1 MKHHTQQNLFDRN
14 TVEKY
19 RDKNLY
25 FATTN
30 KYVCMY
36 ILRTISVSI
45 GKVETEHVDNLN
57 TKSRRVTDRYNQISA
72 PLTRKLF
79 YHIFKTSLRTNDYY
93 KLSTDILLNKCNG
106 TAVFLLYHESEFP
119 TWGHLNILYRVG
131 RNGIIV
137 D

>member
-1 MKHHTQQNLFDRN
+1 MYIRICSIETLSKNTEMKIPTLQRRINI
-14 TVEKY
+14 
-19 RDKNLY
+19 
-25 FATTN
+25 
-30 KYVCMY
+30 Y

-45 GKVETEHVDNLN
+45 GKVETEHIDNLN

-72 PLTRKLF
+72 PLTRKLS

-93 KLSTDILLNKCNG
+93 KLSSDILLNKCNG
-106 TAVFLLYHESEFP
+106 TAVFPLYHESEFP
-119 TWGHLNILYRVG
+119 IWEYLTILYRVG

>member
-1 MKHHTQQNLFDRN
+1 MYIRICSIETLSKNTEMKIPTLQRRINI
-14 TVEKY
+14 
-19 RDKNLY
+19 
-25 FATTN
+25 
-30 KYVCMY
+30 Y

-45 GKVETEHVDNLN
+45 GKVETEHIDNLN

-72 PLTRKLF
+72 PLTRKLS

-93 KLSTDILLNKCNG
+93 KLSSDILLNKCNG
-106 TAVFLLYHESEFP
+106 TAVFPLYHESEFP
-119 TWGHLNILYRVG
+119 TWEYLTILYRVG